1 MDLERV
7 DRRVIFLLLLAAVTI
22 PLLVRLE
29 LPVTVGPQTQ
39 KVFDAIEEVPA
50 GSYIMISFDIEASSL
65 PEVQPLA
72 EAMIRHAFRRDLRI
86 IGLAL
91 FSEGTVIGYN
101 LLSTVAWEY
110 RKVYG
115 EDFIYLGFR
124 PQYISA
130 IDGMGENIRT
140 VFPLDFLNND
150 WSGYEAFKSAA
161 DYSDVPLVIS
171 IADGSM
177 PTYWVDYAW
186 SRYGQQIVTGLTAV
200 MATSFYPFT
209 ASGQIIGMVA
219 GLRGAAEYEQ
229 LLGYHGGGQRGM
241 LAQSSAHLLI
251 ILIVVI
257 ANVAAWRRGD

>member
-1 MDLERV
+1 MDLARI
-7 DRRVIFLLLLAAVTI
+7 DRRVIFLLLLLAVAL
-22 PLLVRLE
+22 PLLTKLD
-29 LPVTVGPQTQ
+29 LPVTVGPQTN
-39 KVFDAIEEVPA
+39 KVFDAIEEIPE
-50 GSYIMISFDIEASSL
+50 GDYIMVSFDIEASSL
-65 PEVQPLA
+65 PEVKPLA
-72 EAMIRHAFRRDLRI
+72 EAMIRHAFRRDLKI

-101 LLSTVAWEY
+101 LLSSVALEFG
-110 RKVYG
+110 KEYG

-124 PQYISA
+124 AQYISA

-150 WSGYEAFKSAA
+150 WSGFEAFRSARNYG
-161 DYSDVPLVIS
+161 DIPLVMSIS
-171 IADGSM
+171 DGSL

-186 SRYGQQIVTGLTAV
+186 SRYDQRIVTGLTAV

-219 GLRGAAEYEQ
+219 GLKGAAEYEK
-229 LLGYHGGGQRGM
+229 LLGYVGGGQRGM

-251 ILIVVI
+251 IVMVVL
-257 ANVAAWRRGD
+257 ANVAAWRNRR